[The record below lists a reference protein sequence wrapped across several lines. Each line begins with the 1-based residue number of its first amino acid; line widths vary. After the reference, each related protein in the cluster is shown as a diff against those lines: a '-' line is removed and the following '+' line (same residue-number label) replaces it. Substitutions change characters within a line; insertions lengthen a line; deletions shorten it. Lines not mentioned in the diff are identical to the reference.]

1 MVNAIAMLGGVR
13 ASLFALLSVTLAG
26 LLFWQWGARQLAE
39 ERLADA
45 KAEVVE
51 AREIA
56 METYRALTEQN
67 SAIDAE
73 YQEKLDEAQA
83 KHDRV
88 VADLRSARL
97 QLQDHW
103 TCPAPDSAA
112 PGVVD
117 EGARLREEAAA
128 RIVQIGAEADA
139 QIAGLQSVIKELQEK
154 YGGEVGTGSE

>member
-1 MVNAIAMLGGVR
+1 MLNVITMLGGVR
-13 ASLFALLSVTLAG
+13 AFFFALLSVTLAG

-39 ERLADA
+39 ERLAD
-45 KAEVVE
+45 KVAELVE

-103 TCPAPDSAA
+103 TCPASDSAA

-117 EGARLREEAAA
+117 EGARLREASAA

-139 QIAGLQSVIKELQEK
+139 QITGLQSVIKDLQEK
-154 YGGEVGTGSE
+154 YGGEVGTGSD

>member
-1 MVNAIAMLGGVR
+1 MTALIGVLGGVR
-13 ASLFALLSVTLAG
+13 ASLFAFLSIVLAG

-39 ERLADA
+39 EKLAA
-45 KAEVVE
+45 TKAEMVAAE
-51 AREIA
+51 KRS

-112 PGVVD
+112 PGSVD
-117 EGARLREEAAA
+117 EGARLREASAA

-154 YGGEVGTGSE
+154 YGGEVGTRSD

>member
-1 MVNAIAMLGGVR
+1 MTALIGVLGGVR
-13 ASLFALLSVTLAG
+13 ASLFAFLSIVLAG

-39 ERLADA
+39 EHLAD
-45 KAEVVE
+45 KVAELAE
-51 AREIA
+51 SKEIA

-73 YQEKLDEAQA
+73 YQEKLDEAKA

-117 EGARLREEAAA
+117 GGARLREEAAA

-139 QIAGLQSVIKELQEK
+139 QITGLQSVIKDLQEK